1 LEKDMIKMDQIVM
14 AGTGKMIITPPFG
27 CEMSGFVAR
36 QGNCLGVH
44 DQLWARAIVIADGRQ
59 KIVLVTAD
67 LIGIDHHILAKVRR
81 EMTLLTDISP
91 EALILGATHTHS
103 GPAVLSDAFLGVPD
117 PKYLDILA
125 QNIAGAIYAA
135 NQSLEPVQLSL
146 GLSECR
152 TVGKNRLKDERQI
165 DPQVLAVRFDSANGL
180 KALLVNYACHPVV
193 LGPDN
198 HLISGDYPFC
208 LVETLERIYPK
219 TQIMFFNG
227 ATGDI
232 NVGHKTEDSIKG
244 LPNPK
249 RTFSEAGR
257 IGKLLA
263 GEALKAI
270 ETAIPLEAT
279 NIRYRTRQITLP
291 LEPLP
296 SIEAYRTNASQL
308 KQLSIALERKGAS
321 YGEIKQA
328 ALWSD
333 WAERMAA
340 LAGDGTL
347 TSAIT
352 TEIVALTLGKMDFIS
367 FPGEFF
373 HEFGLDIKQ
382 ARSPREVFILGYCNG
397 GIGYVAPSYVY
408 EQGGYEVE
416 DSYCYYGL
424 PARLVKGDGEKVVE
438 ELLQMLQG
446 WS

>member
-1 LEKDMIKMDQIVM
+1 MIKMDQVVK
-14 AGTGKMIITPPFG
+14 AGTGRIMITPPFG

-36 QGNCLGVH
+36 QRNCLGIH
-44 DQLWARAIVIADGRQ
+44 DPLWARAMVIADGRQ
-59 KIVLVTAD
+59 KIALVTTD
-67 LIGIDHHILAKVRR
+67 LIGIDRHLLAKVRR

-91 EALILGATHTHS
+91 DALILGATHTHS

-125 QNIAGAIYAA
+125 KNIAGAIYSA
-135 NQSLEPVQLSL
+135 NQSLEPVQLAL

-152 TVGKNRLKDERQI
+152 TVGKNRLKDERLI

-198 HLISGDYPFC
+198 ILISADYPSY
-208 LVETLERIYPK
+208 LVATLERIYPE

-244 LPNPK
+244 LPNTK
-249 RTFSEAGR
+249 RTFSEAAR

-263 GEALKAI
+263 GAALTAI
-270 ETAIPLEAT
+270 ETATPLEAT
-279 NIRYRTRQITLP
+279 DIRFRSRCITLP
-291 LEPLP
+291 LESLP
-296 SIEAYRTNASQL
+296 SAEAYRTNASQL
-308 KQLSIALERKGAS
+308 KQLSIALEQKRAS

-328 ALWSD
+328 ALWSE
-333 WAERMAA
+333 WAERMAGLVERGA
-340 LAGDGTL
+340 LIPAV
-347 TSAIT
+347 T
-352 TEIVALTLGKMDFIS
+352 TEIVAMMIGETEFIS

-373 HEFGLDIKQ
+373 HEFGLSIKE
-382 ARSPREVFILGYCNG
+382 ARFPHKVFILGYCNG

-408 EQGGYEVE
+408 EEGGYEVE
-416 DSYCYYGL
+416 DSYRYYGL
-424 PARLVKGDGEKVVE
+424 PTRLVKGDGEKVVE

-446 WS
+446 LA